1 MRRAG
6 EVTDLQGLE
15 RHDHVCWFYDDVPD
29 LGPAARD
36 FLIDGLAR
44 GERLLC
50 VGDGVIRS
58 VTEGSAALPDAA
70 ELVRTGRLD
79 LVPVS
84 AVYAAG
90 RERRSVAE
98 QLRFYSRAVDR
109 ALADGYAGLRVAA
122 DVSDLAS
129 DPAQL
134 EWEQAADRFIVEGPG
149 MATLCAY
156 RADAV
161 GEPLR
166 DRLLQVHPLAG
177 GRVCEAGFR
186 VYAETDTLVLRGEI
200 DSFSA
205 GELADVLAAT
215 PRTAGAVTLDTAG
228 LAFIDVAGTRVLA
241 AWRDA
246 LQAGGVELT
255 LRNPPRVL
263 RRVWQALEL
272 GAPPFA

>member
-1 MRRAG
+1 VRRAG
-6 EVTDLQGLE
+6 EITDLQGLE

-29 LGPAARD
+29 LASAARD
-36 FLIDGLAR
+36 FLLDGLAR
-44 GERLLC
+44 GERVLC
-50 VGDGVIRS
+50 VGDATIRS
-58 VTEGSAALPDAA
+58 VTEGAAALPDAG
-70 ELVRTGRLD
+70 ELVRSGRLD
-79 LVPVS
+79 LVPVG
-84 AVYAAG
+84 AIYAAG
-90 RERRSVAE
+90 GARRTVAD
-98 QLRFYSRAVDR
+98 QLRFYSQAVDR
-109 ALADGYAGLRVAA
+109 ALEDGYAGLRVTA
-122 DVSDLAS
+122 DVSALAG
-129 DPAQL
+129 DPGQL
-134 EWEQAADRFIVEGPG
+134 EWEQAADRFIAEGPG

-186 VYAETDTLVLRGEI
+186 VYAEADALVLRGEI

-215 PRTAGAVTLDTAG
+215 PRSAGAVTLDTAG